1 MIYYLLIGFIIGIVG
16 INLLAGIGEIIT
28 AICDLIKAKI
38 TMRIAKTNIKITEYN
53 AQALEDAPI
62 RAIGFGINTK
72 EEEYDD

>member
-1 MIYYLLIGFIIGIVG
+1 MIYYLLIGFVIGIVG

-38 TMRIAKTNIKITEYN
+38 TIHIAKTNIKITEYN
-53 AQALEDAPI
+53 AQVLEDGPI
-62 RAIGFGINTK
+62 RAIGFDINTK

>member
-38 TMRIAKTNIKITEYN
+38 TMRIAKINIKITEYN
-53 AQALEDAPI
+53 AQVLEDSPI
-62 RAIGFGINTK
+62 RAIGFDINTK

>member
-1 MIYYLLIGFIIGIVG
+1 MIYYLLIGFVIGIVG

-53 AQALEDAPI
+53 AQALEGGPI
-62 RAIGFGINTK
+62 RAIGFDIGTE
-72 EEEYDD
+72 EEEYND